1 MRPPAVPGVLLLP
14 LLLPVLL
21 RGELGAGGGQG
32 VQVPLHLGGGDLHL
46 LHPLAL
52 WGGRA
57 GQQLVLSG
65 VSRNMMLYGT
75 EVLAVKNISNSLF
88 CQERKF
94 LCQTMG
100 THCKMSPPTSESLNV

>member
-75 EVLAVKNISNSLF
+75 EVLAVKIF
-88 CQERKF
+88 QIHFFVK
-94 LCQTMG
+94 
-100 THCKMSPPTSESLNV
+100 KESSFVRRWALTVN